1 MLAKAF
7 PLNISID
14 ATHKTCVIANLCLLT
29 ITAKDSLGYTNVLLR
44 MWIPNQKTW
53 MFRFVLEYVIP
64 TMIGSSYCK
73 LVQAIISDGD
83 PQLIKCIEG
92 AIVKIYNNAIRI
104 PCTWHLVERSMNG
117 ASTNFVAKKHV
128 SKYWKEWFLQFFQ
141 TWLYSFMRPN
151 GGINSEEE
159 YNVSKCILLGVINS
173 DAMKEYFTK
182 DGIQHL
188 NTFLTEKIFV
198 YEGVYASY
206 LRNKLFNWEVHSNSA
221 HEGTNSAIKHN
232 SNPVSPNDSLGF
244 ATYKMAKYDEL
255 LMHERER
262 QIQNEYMKT
271 KLFSVQWKN
280 LTTNAIGIVENQK
293 QRSERCHVRWHKVD
307 ECFYC
312 IETVSDDI
320 EEGKFKS
327 SMSSATSSSS
337 SLSSSR
343 TDEDNNILP
352 NTKSKNITK
361 KELQNLSGEE
371 LTRRMTSSEREMV
384 ECIKGKSKGS
394 SKYDKLKIPKFK
406 RSWKLKLKQAQDGS
420 FFISCD
426 CNKDSRFGGI
436 CMHKFAAYNSYLKK
450 IGILEWTS
458 NDVHFMHWS
467 SYAYLM
473 QVQNDSLLNS
483 NEKEMLRWMKNKLDD
498 PQLFSHYGTM
508 LRFHKEITTNTTRP
522 ETLSEI
528 YQNINMINMDMV
540 TVQPQVSDL
549 CLSEL
554 YDKRAKERVMYYD
567 EDEVQKFLDLYG
579 TSYDSSRYEVELS
592 QRFSSSMSFH
602 DDLDEEEEEEE
613 QNGDNKKCRM
623 EARLHG
629 GLEEPGPKTVPQKK
643 ASILKQ
649 IYEIIGVT
657 DLNSEQQYSFLTEEL
672 QELHKK
678 MLNVRTSGNVM
689 TEHDS
694 LTYFPGTTHGN
705 RGKDAITSGNKRIRR

>member
-1 MLAKAF
+1 MTTMSMATRRSLSVAIGMKEKTNISLTRQEYKNFQQQQDKDSEKNVKCHSAEEVRDLIIKEFDSQVLILKVRSSDLCEESNHKKILMDLHVPPTTNENVKSTNGTEVVETLDNGLESKDIESWIKTVQVRERDTNMICFAWQNKKQQMLAKAF

-92 AIVKIYNNAIRI
+92 AIVKIYKNAIQI

-128 SKYWKEWFLQFFQ
+128 SKYWKEWFLRFFQ

-406 RSWKLKLKQAQDGS
+406 RSWKLK
-420 FFISCD
+420 
-426 CNKDSRFGGI
+426 
-436 CMHKFAAYNSYLKK
+436 
-450 IGILEWTS
+450 
-458 NDVHFMHWS
+458 
-467 SYAYLM
+467 
-473 QVQNDSLLNS
+473 
-483 NEKEMLRWMKNKLDD
+483 
-498 PQLFSHYGTM
+498 
-508 LRFHKEITTNTTRP
+508 
-522 ETLSEI
+522 
-528 YQNINMINMDMV
+528 
-540 TVQPQVSDL
+540 
-549 CLSEL
+549 
-554 YDKRAKERVMYYD
+554 
-567 EDEVQKFLDLYG
+567 
-579 TSYDSSRYEVELS
+579 
-592 QRFSSSMSFH
+592 
-602 DDLDEEEEEEE
+602 
-613 QNGDNKKCRM
+613 
-623 EARLHG
+623 
-629 GLEEPGPKTVPQKK
+629 
-643 ASILKQ
+643 
-649 IYEIIGVT
+649 
-657 DLNSEQQYSFLTEEL
+657 
-672 QELHKK
+672 
-678 MLNVRTSGNVM
+678 
-689 TEHDS
+689 
-694 LTYFPGTTHGN
+694 
-705 RGKDAITSGNKRIRR
+705 